1 VAAETAQELK
11 EMFIT
16 RPIRSTDLEPLLELA
31 GQTGFGLTSLPR
43 DRALLS
49 KRIQKSLR
57 SFEDKPD
64 APGGEF
70 YLFVLEDTSTG
81 RPVGTAGISSKV
93 GGFEPLYSYRI
104 EKAMH
109 QSASLNVR
117 KEVPVLHLEME
128 HSGPSELCSLFLAP
142 DFRRDGNGRLLSLCR
157 MLFMA
162 EHSKAFDPK
171 VIAEIRGV
179 INDQG
184 RSPFWDA
191 LGKHFFEVDFPRA
204 DHLSAVN
211 KRFIGELMPRHP
223 IYVFLLPDAAQ
234 QVIGQPHPDSRSA
247 MGLLEGE
254 GFAYTG
260 TVDIFDAGPIVSC
273 PLREIRSVR
282 ESRRATVAAIADAVS
297 STDPLLI
304 ATTGREF
311 RACQSPG
318 DVSENGIVLSRHAA
332 AALNLSAGDQVRYV
346 RARPSGYAPAA
357 PTGL

>member
-1 VAAETAQELK
+1 LTLENPQT
-11 EMFIT
+11 EMYIT

-31 GQTGFGLTSLPR
+31 GQTGYGLTSLPR
-43 DRALLS
+43 DRGLLS

-57 SFEDKPD
+57 SFEDNPD
-64 APGGEF
+64 QPGGEF
-70 YLFVLEDTSTG
+70 YLFVLEDTTTG

-104 EKAMH
+104 EKAVH

-128 HSGPSELCSLFLAP
+128 HSGPSELCSLFLSPAS
-142 DFRRDGNGRLLSLCR
+142 RKDGNGRLLSLCR

-179 INDQG
+179 VDDSG

-211 KRFIGELMPRHP
+211 KRFIAELMPRHP
-223 IYVFLLPDAAQ
+223 IYTFLLPETAQ

-282 ESRRATVAAIADAVS
+282 ESRRATVAAVADAVT
-297 STDPLLI
+297 STEPLLI
-304 ATTGREF
+304 ATTAGEF
-311 RACQSPG
+311 RACHSPA
-318 DVSENGIVLSRHAA
+318 DVSEHDIVLPRAA
-332 AALNLSAGDQVRYV
+332 ATALSVAAGDVVRYV
-346 RARPSGYAPAA
+346 KARPSGFTPAA
-357 PTGL
+357 PTGI